1 METRSLPP
9 LFTRTSENKMLNT
22 LNCYRSNY
30 SPRDGEK
37 RRSYKSREAT
47 GRYLEGCEGGGGKR
61 RDGRRVIEITMARR
75 YARAAT
81 HNGRARGIVK
91 AVSTV
96 NRGGGRILL

>member
-22 LNCYRSNY
+22 VCYRSNY

-37 RRSYKSREAT
+37 RRSYESREAT
-47 GRYLEGCEGGGGKR
+47 RRYLEGCEGGGGKR

-81 HNGRARGIVK
+81 HNGRARGTVK